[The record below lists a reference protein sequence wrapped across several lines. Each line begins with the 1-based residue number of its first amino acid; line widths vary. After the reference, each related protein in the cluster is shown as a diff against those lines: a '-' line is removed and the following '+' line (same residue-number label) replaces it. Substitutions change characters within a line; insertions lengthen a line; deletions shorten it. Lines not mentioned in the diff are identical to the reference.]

1 MFSDIDLVVVG
12 LWESLPLRTLERRL
26 LERNI
31 ADPATIKVNTLIIMM
46 AQGWTFLRGQL
57 KGGGRSIDIDITRSY
72 YKYWFWY
79 PDKQQTNLYIGSL
92 TIYRH
97 LCGHKMWNKMDL
109 FALFTNCWE
118 HWQESSSPWWSWS
131 SQISEMNGKR
141 DKLWLCFAVRED
153 SGCTMEQTSHRC
165 PSPPRWPPIQVF

>member
-46 AQGWTFLRGQL
+46 AQGWTFFGGQL
-57 KGGGRSIDIDITRSY
+57 LGRRQKYRYWY
-72 YKYWFWY
+72 YTIILQVLVLISRK
-79 PDKQQTNLYIGSL
+79 TNLYIGSL
-92 TIYRH
+92 TICR
-97 LCGHKMWNKMDL
+97 HKMWNKMDL

-118 HWQESSSPWWSWS
+118 HWQESSLPWWSWS
-131 SQISEMNGKR
+131 LQISEMNGKR
-141 DKLWLCFAVRED
+141 DKLWLCFAVREN

-165 PSPPRWPPIQVF
+165 PSPPQWPPIQVF